1 MYSKNVYKRNE
12 IDIRI
17 LKSRA
22 KELLFYIT
30 QFQINLIIIINQ
42 IIYVQWDI
50 SAFQV
55 AKTTL
60 KKRSTV
66 DRNYSGDGTIWE

>member
-42 IIYVQWDI
+42 IIYVQ
-50 SAFQV
+50 
-55 AKTTL
+55 
-60 KKRSTV
+60 
-66 DRNYSGDGTIWE
+66 